1 MRAPIYQNAT
11 QIVISL
17 IYLGLYTGAINT
29 VNSTGDLDF
38 IEIVLYIFTFGFLCD
53 EFAKVWKVGRNYLGF
68 WNVFNLILYGIL
80 STSLVIRIIA
90 LGHPLGEDRR
100 AKLNELSYNFLGKT
114 RNVKSISW
122 DWD

>member
-38 IEIVLYIFTFGFLCD
+38 VEVVLYIFTFGIQQGL
-53 EFAKVWKVGRNYLGF
+53 EGRAEL
-68 WNVFNLILYGIL
+68 LRILECL
-80 STSLVIRIIA
+80 
-90 LGHPLGEDRR
+90 
-100 AKLNELSYNFLGKT
+100 
-114 RNVKSISW
+114 
-122 DWD
+122 